1 MLMRHVWM
9 AMAGY
14 GHGHGHWSCR
24 ASMAMA
30 EEGEGRHPLGIPLA
44 PIRLTHT
51 FACDRKQVVG
61 VRLFAGELVL
71 CRR

>member
-1 MLMRHVWM
+1 
-9 AMAGY
+9 
-14 GHGHGHWSCR
+14 
-24 ASMAMA
+24 MAMA

-51 FACDRKQVVG
+51 TVACDRKQVVG
-61 VRLFAGELVL
+61 LRLFLRELVL